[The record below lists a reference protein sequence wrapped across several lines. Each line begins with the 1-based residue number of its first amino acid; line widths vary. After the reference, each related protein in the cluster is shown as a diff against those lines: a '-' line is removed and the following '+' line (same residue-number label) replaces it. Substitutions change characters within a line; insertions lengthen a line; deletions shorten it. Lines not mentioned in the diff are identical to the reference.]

1 MNRSSFV
8 LSLAAFG
15 FACGLYAQ
23 MPSGGGGVNAEV
35 KQAYHSVKNNIQK
48 SAEKMTEADYA
59 FKPTPEV
66 RSFAEVLDHI
76 ADSQTRACSAV
87 AGDQKT
93 PSAAGK
99 TSKADVIAALN
110 DSFAECDKAFD
121 SVTDANA
128 GEMVKM
134 GRGQRT
140 RLGVLIGTVIH
151 DNEQYGIMTVHMRLK
166 GMVPPSSERSMAHGE
181 K

>member
-1 MNRSSFV
+1 MNRLSFFI
-8 LSLAAFG
+8 LLGTFA

-23 MPSGGGGVNAEV
+23 APSGSGGVVAEV
-35 KQAYHSVKNNIQK
+35 KQSYNTVKNNIQK

-59 FKPTPEV
+59 AKPTPEV

-87 AGDQKT
+87 VGDQKT

-99 TSKADVIAALN
+99 TSKADVMAALN

-128 GEMVKM
+128 SEMVKI
-134 GRGQRT
+134 GPRQRT
-140 RLGVLIGTVIH
+140 RLGILIATVSH
-151 DNEQYGIMTVHMRLK
+151 DNEQYGIMTVHLRLK
-166 GMVPPSSERSMAHGE
+166 GIVPPASERPAGR
-181 K
+181 